1 MILRWKKVIK
11 DFGELDINLF
21 EPFYRPDDKI
31 FEGAIIGTNKINY
44 VSNRLFM
51 WMFSR
56 EDVEEFELIFGLLRQ
71 PKYGYVRSELKENL
85 YFNATNCSGKEFVLL
100 SRCCMHRKL
109 SIE

>member
-1 MILRWKKVIK
+1 MEKVIK

-51 WMFSR
+51 WMFFKR
-56 EDVEEFELIFGLLRQ
+56 G
-71 PKYGYVRSELKENL
+71 
-85 YFNATNCSGKEFVLL
+85 C
-100 SRCCMHRKL
+100 
-109 SIE
+109 